1 MARRRM
7 LSPEIWESETFGSLS
22 LLGKII
28 WIGMIS
34 NADDEGIGRAQS
46 NYLKSR
52 ILPYDELR
60 VADIDKA
67 LIEIGQK
74 MSVTLY
80 EVDKNKYYSLNNWLE
95 WQSINKPTKSKF
107 PAPPNGGVRGDIPST
122 DILPND
128 YGSTTVVLQEDYR
141 LKEIEE
147 KGKEKKRREEKEPDG
162 SAHESSLI
170 KQIIDYLNLKCD
182 TAYKSSS
189 ELNKRHINARV
200 NEGYKL
206 EDFKEVIDKKVGE
219 WKGTEYEKFL
229 RPETLFGSKFESYLN
244 AKVTA
249 KNNAS
254 KYGQIGIDL

>member
-7 LSPEIWESETFGSLS
+7 LSPEIWESESFGSLS
-22 LLGKII
+22 LLGKIL

-34 NADDEGIGRAQS
+34 NADDEGIGRAQP

-60 VADIDKA
+60 IADIEKA
-67 LIEIGQK
+67 LAEIGQK

-80 EVDKNKYYSLNNWLE
+80 EVDKNKYYYLNNWLE

-107 PAPPNGGVRGDIPST
+107 PAPPNGGVRGDIHST
-122 DILPND
+122 DILPID
-128 YGSTTVVLQEDYR
+128 YGSTTVVLQDDYR

-162 SAHESSLI
+162 SACDSSLI

-182 TAYKSSS
+182 TAYKSSADI
-189 ELNKRHINARV
+189 NKRHINARV
-200 NEGYKL
+200 KEGYKL
-206 EDFKEVIDKKVGE
+206 DDFKNVIDKKVSE
-219 WKGTEYEKFL
+219 WKGTEYEKYL

-244 AKVTA
+244 AKITA
-249 KNNAS
+249 KES
-254 KYGQIGIDL
+254 VPKYGQIGINL